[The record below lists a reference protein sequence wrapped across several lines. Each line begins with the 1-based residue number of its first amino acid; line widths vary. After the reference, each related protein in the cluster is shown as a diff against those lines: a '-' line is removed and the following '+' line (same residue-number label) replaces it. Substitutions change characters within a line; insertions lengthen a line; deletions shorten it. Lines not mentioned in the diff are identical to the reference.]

1 MEMSSQKSSFPV
13 ALGIRITGVDD
24 ATFSQTGEAYSAIAL
39 PNADTHTSR
48 TLQQDDTAL
57 GARARHA
64 PLPDP
69 TLTAAC
75 TVRSL

>member
-1 MEMSSQKSSFPV
+1 MPPPPLSRVRSVRPSWRRV
-13 ALGIRITGVDD
+13 AALGIRITGVDD

-57 GARARHA
+57 GARARRA
-64 PLPDP
+64 RVTP
-69 TLTAAC
+69 
-75 TVRSL
+75 